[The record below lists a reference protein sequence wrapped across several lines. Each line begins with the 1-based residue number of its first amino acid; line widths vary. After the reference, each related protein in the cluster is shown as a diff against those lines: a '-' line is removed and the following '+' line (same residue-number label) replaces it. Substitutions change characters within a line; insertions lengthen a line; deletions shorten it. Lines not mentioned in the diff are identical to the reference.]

1 MSTSDNEIIQIVDR
15 HNRKIGHRT
24 RASMRAE
31 KLLPRAS
38 YIFVFNDNDELFLQ
52 KRTATKDIYPGHWDV
67 MAGGVVLADESYEDG
82 ARRELSEELGI
93 DNVPLRFL
101 FDHYYENGSNR
112 VWGRVFTCRHNG
124 PFTLQPSEIAA
135 GMFLPPAEILQL
147 KEKEPFAPNGLAL
160 LDTLLQQR
168 QTEAGDIIFL
178 HGLDSSGK
186 GTKGRFFHTHF
197 PHVLCPDFHGTL
209 DDRMA
214 QLSDLCRDKA
224 DLMLIGSSFGGL
236 MASLYA
242 LRFPEKTARLILL
255 APALNFGGFQPPAE
269 KIQVKTRVIIGTK
282 DTVTPPAKVIPL
294 ARQTFAHLHVDE
306 MDDDHLLHES
316 MIALPWHEL
325 LMR

>member
-160 LDTLLQQR
+160 LDTLRQQR

-269 KIQVKTRVIIGTK
+269 KIQVETRVIIGTK